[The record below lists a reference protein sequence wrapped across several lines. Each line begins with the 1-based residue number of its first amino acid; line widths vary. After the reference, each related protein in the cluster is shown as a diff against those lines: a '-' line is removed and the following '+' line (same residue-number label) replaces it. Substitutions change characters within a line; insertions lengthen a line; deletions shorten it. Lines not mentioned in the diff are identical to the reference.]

1 MPKDSYLESRILAA
15 DPVEL
20 IHILYEST
28 LTQVRTAQA
37 AMAANDI
44 STRSQAICKALA
56 AIGELEASLDHEAG
70 GSVSRNLARLYRYT
84 RKRLTDANVKR
95 ELRALVEVESLI
107 RTLDE
112 GWTAIRRAPALP
124 ATSPY
129 SHDATE
135 SIEHAWSA

>member
-20 IHILYEST
+20 IHILYERT

-37 AMAANDI
+37 ALAANDI
-44 STRSQAICKALA
+44 SARSQAICRALA

-70 GSVSRNLARLYRYT
+70 GSVSRNLARLYRYV

-95 ELRALVEVESLI
+95 EFPALTEVESLV

-112 GWTAIRRAPALP
+112 GWTAMRRAPSLP
-124 ATSPY
+124 AASAD
-129 SHDATE
+129 SHAVTE
-135 SIEHAWSA
+135 SSGHAWSA